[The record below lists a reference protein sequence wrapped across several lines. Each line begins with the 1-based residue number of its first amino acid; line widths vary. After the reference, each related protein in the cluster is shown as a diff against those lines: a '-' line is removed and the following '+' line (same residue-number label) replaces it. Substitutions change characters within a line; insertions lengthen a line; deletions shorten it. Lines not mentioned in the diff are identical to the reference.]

1 MTLEPMQL
9 TALGAAHRIYYF
21 LCDMRQLHSADS
33 DKRWLHVTSFVQDV
47 LRRDNLEGSKIW
59 RRNSKYESRILAS
72 ADKAAVGVP
81 FLTGCV
87 QYPLPKCNLGF
98 SGGSELLQNFNHL
111 NNLHTFL
118 SINVTSGSSNQSQV
132 AHSPS
137 NLDQPESS
145 RSLALASPNP

>member
-98 SGGSELLQNFNHL
+98 SGGSELLQNFVARSRQANVIDCGS
-111 NNLHTFL
+111 TAYSIFL
-118 SINVTSGSSNQSQV
+118 
-132 AHSPS
+132 
-137 NLDQPESS
+137 PEE
-145 RSLALASPNP
+145 RPNTYRY